1 MRTFCLRIFYT
12 VWACLLLVS
21 CNGHNDT
28 PLAAFNTVLTGRE
41 VIPAIASNAFGT
53 GIVTVNL
60 DTRIMI
66 ASVVTTGIAETEV
79 HIHVA
84 PFGAVGTTQFA
95 LARTPGTTLWTAS
108 AVLDDAQWGA
118 LRSGN
123 FYMDVH
129 SAAFPSGEIRGQ
141 LINVFPSSDQIFR
154 VQQAGQLS
162 SLAEQQLQQLRDI
175 EDSFDGRF
183 TGVGLTIGF

>member
-1 MRTFCLRIFYT
+1 MKTFCLRIFYM
-12 VWACLLLVS
+12 VWTCLLLAS
-21 CNGHNDT
+21 CGGHNDT

-41 VIPAIASNAFGT
+41 IIPAIASNAFGT

-66 ASVVTTGIAETEV
+66 ATVVTTGIAETEV

-84 PFGAVGTTQFA
+84 PFGAVGATQFA
-95 LARTPGTTLWTAS
+95 LARTAGTTLWTAS
-108 AVLDDAQWGA
+108 AVLDDAQWRA

-129 SAAFPSGEIRGQ
+129 SAAFPNGEIRGQ
-141 LINVFPSSDQIFR
+141 LIKVFPSSDQIFR
-154 VQQAGQLS
+154 VQQASLLS
-162 SLAEQQLQQLRDI
+162 PLAEQQLQQLRDI
-175 EDSFDGRF
+175 EDSFDGHF

>member
-1 MRTFCLRIFYT
+1 VKTVCLRIFYT
-12 VWACLLLVS
+12 VWACVLLAS
-21 CNGHNDT
+21 CGGNHDT
-28 PLAAFNTVLTGRE
+28 PLTAFNTVLTGRE
-41 VIPAIASNAFGT
+41 EIPAVASSAFGT

-66 ASVVTTGIAETEV
+66 ASVVTTGIAETGV
-79 HIHVA
+79 HLHVA
-84 PFGAVGTTQFA
+84 PVGAIGAAQFA

-108 AVLDDAQWGA
+108 AVLDDAQWRA

-129 SAAFPSGEIRGQ
+129 SATFPNGEIRGQ

-154 VQQAGQLS
+154 VQQVRQLS
-162 SLAEQQLQQLRDI
+162 LLAEQQLQQLQDI
-175 EDSFDGRF
+175 EDSFDGSF
-183 TGVGLTIGF
+183 TGVGLTVGF